1 MMAPSV
7 YEEARANAPLHIQLR
22 RSRMAP
28 PPTDATSVRVTGR
41 VLRIFRNRGGPLH
54 FGQKIRFFIP
64 IINSAR
70 SAPPVLD
77 GTIRHAW
84 DRIGPARYL
93 ETFLEFWD
101 DEFHLVR
108 SQVAPIRCPT
118 WRPVCG
124 PETKG
129 FCAREA
135 FENGGMNIRRYGRR
149 AGGIPLDPRRRGRER
164 DW

>member
-1 MMAPSV
+1 MMAPFV
-7 YEEARANAPLHIQLR
+7 YEKARANAALHIQLR
-22 RSRMAP
+22 RCRIAP
-28 PPTDATSVRVTGR
+28 QPADATSVCVTGW

-54 FGQKIRFFIP
+54 FGQKISFFVP
-64 IINSAR
+64 IINSVG
-70 SAPPVLD
+70 SAPPTLD

-93 ETFLEFWD
+93 EAFLEFWD

-108 SQVAPIRCPT
+108 SQVAPIRRPT

-129 FCAREA
+129 FLCKG
-135 FENGGMNIRRYGRR
+135 N
-149 AGGIPLDPRRRGRER
+149 LWER
-164 DW
+164 KK